1 MKTQRFKNILTTTR
15 GILTVLLLSVLLI
28 NCSTDEVGSASESAF
43 FGTGNFNFTGDF
55 NMSFVGEVS
64 NARIAQ
70 ISNGESLPL
79 SFIDSQGKEFF
90 IGLRDNP
97 RIGARAYTM
106 EDLTTEGY
114 AGIELSGEVYDTGS
128 IGGTGTVTLTT
139 VNSSEISGSVDMKL
153 ARPLNTADTVVVKG
167 SFQLRS
173 Q

>member
-1 MKTQRFKNILTTTR
+1 MKTQRFKKTLTAAR
-15 GILTVLLLSVLLI
+15 GIGAVLLLSTLLI
-28 NCSTDEVGSASESAF
+28 NCSTDEVAPASESVF
-43 FGTGNFNFTGDF
+43 SGTGNFNFAGDF
-55 NMSFVGEVS
+55 NMTFIGAVS

-79 SFIDSQGKEFF
+79 SFIDNQGQELF

-97 RIGARAYTM
+97 RITTRPYTM

-114 AGIELSGEVYDTGS
+114 AAIELSGEVYDTGS
-128 IGGTGTVTLTT
+128 IGGTGTVTLTK
-139 VNSSEISGSVDMKL
+139 VNAGEINGMVDMKL

-167 SFQLRS
+167 SFELRS